1 MINQLSLKD
10 HLKDQKYNLLPIAT
24 IFAGILFSL
33 YLQSQTPDGSF
44 FSGDAGLKFLLTK
57 QLSNGEIQFN
67 LDLNPESWVNSLWQG
82 GFYPFHSPFV
92 YEISNQHYIT
102 FPFTFPLVSA
112 PFYAIFGFRGL
123 YILPLISTWAIWIFT
138 YLVCQRFAI
147 GVGITTAILIS
158 LIFASP
164 LTIYSAIFWEHNLAI
179 ALAFGGLTILLG
191 KSLKDLSAIAV
202 LFSGISIGLSV
213 WFREEL
219 LCLVLA
225 LFLISAFT
233 LYFNLKNKSSLNRKV
248 IIFTASLL
256 ITVSLFF
263 GANTLI
269 YGHPLGAHSF
279 QVVES
284 LSLVHRLRS
293 ALENFRKLSA
303 DFFYYF
309 PATILSFIYLG
320 IACFNKRILLKKEAK
335 ILFLICFI
343 FTLTLPFILPA
354 AQGISLESRT
364 GGKQWGPRFLLIL
377 IPLIST
383 IVAIGLKELT
393 KSTTPY
399 LKYFTIAIFSTLLV
413 FGLQLNSFAGRDFLA
428 NSQQVAPLLNYLKQ
442 HPDRIIAS
450 SHQYVN
456 QSLAMLFDQKSFF
469 LAETSKEL
477 EKLSTALYQT
487 GHEKFLYVCYPYRK
501 CEPALEMVGTTN
513 INLEKDRY
521 AIQFS
526 NIGTFGKY
534 PLYEVSVR
542 AE

>member
-1 MINQLSLKD
+1 MINQLSV
-10 HLKDQKYNLLPIAT
+10 KDQKYNLLPIAI
-24 IFAGILFSL
+24 IFVGILFSL
-33 YLQSQTPDGSF
+33 YLQIQTPDGSF
-44 FSGDAGLKFLLTK
+44 FSGDAGLKFLLAK
-57 QLSNGEIQFN
+57 QLSAGDLRFN
-67 LDLNPESWVNSLWQG
+67 LDLNPENWVRALWQG

-112 PFYAIFGFRGL
+112 PFYAFFGFRGL

-138 YLVCQRFAI
+138 YLVCQRFSVGI
-147 GVGITTAILIS
+147 GITTATLIA

-179 ALAFGGLTILLG
+179 ALAFGGVTILLA
-191 KSLKDLSAIAV
+191 KSPKDLSISAV
-202 LFSGISIGLSV
+202 LFSGVLIGLSV

-225 LFLISAFT
+225 LFLIAALT
-233 LYFNLKNKSSLNRKV
+233 IYFNLKHESFLNPKI
-248 IIFTASLL
+248 IIFIASLL

-284 LSLVHRLRS
+284 LSLTHRLRS
-293 ALENFRKLSA
+293 ALENFRKLNS

-309 PATILSFIYLG
+309 PITIFAVIYLL
-320 IACFNKRILLKKEAK
+320 ISCFSKRIQLKNEVK
-335 ILFLICFI
+335 ILFLICLI
-343 FTLTLPFILPA
+343 FTLILPFILPA

-383 IVAIGLKELT
+383 IVAIGLKALT
-393 KSTTPY
+393 NSATPH
-399 LKYFTIAIFSTLLV
+399 LKYLTIAIFSTLLV
-413 FGLQLNSFAGRDFLA
+413 LGFQLNSFTGRDFLA
-428 NSQQVAPLLNYLKQ
+428 NSQQVTPLLNHLKQ
-442 HPDRIIAS
+442 HPDAIVAS

-456 QSLAMLFDQKSFF
+456 QSLASLFDQKSFF

-477 EKLSTALYQT
+477 ETLSAALYQT
-487 GHEKFLYVCYPYRK
+487 GYEKFLYVCYPYRK
-501 CEPALEMVGTTN
+501 CEPALDMIGTTS
-513 INLEKDRY
+513 INLEKKRY